1 MFLSF
6 KMQWIKESPNSKIK
20 TNPSSLTNT
29 LLSFKTKT
37 TSLLRKLIN
46 SANKTKISSNSTLI
60 FNKNSINVKIKSKN
74 PEISP
79 WKFTWTI
86 PTNPQKSKEKTPSFK
101 LSKRKWSK
109 WHDHMKSKSQS
120 STMKFT
126 ITKIKSLIT
135 NKSKMNSFKE
145 TDFRKKNL
153 KISQSLLK
161 IKGEGFKSSL
171 MKNKS
176 KLKNFNMNLKLPKIR
191 FVNFLKT
198 SKWMI
203 WIWEWSLKG
212 NKFVLSS

>member
-1 MFLSF
+1 MKS
-6 KMQWIKESPNSKIK
+6 
-20 TNPSSLTNT
+20 
-29 LLSFKTKT
+29 
-37 TSLLRKLIN
+37 
-46 SANKTKISSNSTLI
+46 
-60 FNKNSINVKIKSKN
+60 KSKN

-86 PTNPQKSKEKTPSFK
+86 PTNPQKSKEKIPSFK

-109 WHDHMKSKSQS
+109 WPGQIKSKSQS

-135 NKSKMNSFKE
+135 NKLKMNSFKE
-145 TDFRKKNL
+145 TDFKKKSL
-153 KISQSLLK
+153 KISQSLSK
-161 IKGEGFKSSL
+161 IKEEDFKKSL

-176 KLKNFNMNLKLPKIR
+176 KLKNFNMNFKLPKIK

-203 WIWEWSLKG
+203 WIWGWSLKG